1 VGTIDADPVTK
12 DVLARWERV
21 LDKLAE
27 DPMQLDREVD
37 WVIKKRLIEAYMSR
51 NRLSW
56 RDPKVSL
63 MDLQYHDIR
72 PDKGVYYRLVR
83 HDEVERISD
92 DEAVER
98 AKHVPPQTTRARLRG
113 EFIRQATLK
122 GKDYRVDWV
131 YLKLNDPERET
142 ILCKDPFQSHD
153 ERVERLIRS
162 F

>member
-1 VGTIDADPVTK
+1 
-12 DVLARWERV
+12 
-21 LDKLAE
+21 
-27 DPMQLDREVD
+27 MQLSRELD
-37 WVIKKRLIEAYMSR
+37 WVIKRQLIDNFMNR
-51 NRLSW
+51 HRLSW

-63 MDLQYHDIR
+63 LDLQYHDIR
-72 PDKGVYYRLVR
+72 PDKGVYYRLTNNDHV
-83 HDEVERISD
+83 DRITD
-92 DEAVER
+92 DDTIEQ

-113 EFIRQATLK
+113 EFIRQANLK

>member
-1 VGTIDADPVTK
+1 
-12 DVLARWERV
+12 
-21 LDKLAE
+21 
-27 DPMQLDREVD
+27 MQLEREVD
-37 WVIKKRLIEAYMSR
+37 WVIKQRVIQSFMEK

-72 PDKGVYYRLVR
+72 PTRAVLELVAAGW
-83 HDEVERISD
+83 STASPT
-92 DEAVER
+92 DEAIER
-98 AKHVPPQTTRARLRG
+98 AKHLPPQTTRARLRG
-113 EFIRQATLK
+113 EFIRQANLK

-153 ERVERLIRS
+153 ERVERLIRC